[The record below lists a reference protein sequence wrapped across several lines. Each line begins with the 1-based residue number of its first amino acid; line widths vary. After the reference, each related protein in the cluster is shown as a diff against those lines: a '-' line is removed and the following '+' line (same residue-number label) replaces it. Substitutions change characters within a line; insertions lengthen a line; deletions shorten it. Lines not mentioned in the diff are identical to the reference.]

1 MDQNDGQI
9 GLNDGHIDQNDGQL
23 GPNDGQIDWLS
34 DYKAA
39 FMSGLMLKGDQTE
52 NIMKKLGGLQKVD
65 KIYLL

>member
-1 MDQNDGQI
+1 MDQNDGQ
-9 GLNDGHIDQNDGQL
+9 IDQNDGQL
-23 GPNDGQIDWLS
+23 GLNDGQIDWLIDWLS